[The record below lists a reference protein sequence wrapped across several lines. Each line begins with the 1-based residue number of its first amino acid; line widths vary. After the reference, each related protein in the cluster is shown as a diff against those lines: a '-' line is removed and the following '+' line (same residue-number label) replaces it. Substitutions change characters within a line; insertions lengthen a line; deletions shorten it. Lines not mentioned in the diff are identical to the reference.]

1 MKMSRKYALRIS
13 DIKTGDQTVVWVGY
27 WLLLKWKFTLC
38 VYIYLCECVC
48 VCFKLSNLCWTM
60 FWEMKLHF
68 RRMLEMKLHFRRMWT
83 IHKCPTDH
91 VFKCSFST
99 TFDWSNKKIILF
111 LAIKWSN
118 QHNDLSLSV
127 TFHLPTIFYYS
138 IYFLYCQMGIG
149 MDVGTWDFQWHIREI
164 FLAWE
169 IGKKMA
175 FHFGNGTRYM
185 GYSWRKNK
193 LLPRIYL
200 C

>member
-1 MKMSRKYALRIS
+1 MKTYYQTDQRILSFMKMSRKYALRIS

-91 VFKCSFST
+91 VFKCSFSIVGSYLSNL
-99 TFDWSNKKIILF
+99 DWSWL
-111 LAIKWSN
+111 LLS
-118 QHNDLSLSV
+118 SLSN
-127 TFHLPTIFYYS
+127 PS
-138 IYFLYCQMGIG
+138 K
-149 MDVGTWDFQWHIREI
+149 VGV
-164 FLAWE
+164 
-169 IGKKMA
+169 
-175 FHFGNGTRYM
+175 
-185 GYSWRKNK
+185 
-193 LLPRIYL
+193 
-200 C
+200 